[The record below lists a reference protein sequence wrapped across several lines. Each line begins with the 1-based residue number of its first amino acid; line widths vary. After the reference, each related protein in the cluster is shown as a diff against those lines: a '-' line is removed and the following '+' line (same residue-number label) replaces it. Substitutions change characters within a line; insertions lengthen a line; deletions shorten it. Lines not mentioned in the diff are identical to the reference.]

1 MDGPADLGKTT
12 VAHAGDGVIYF
23 AVGDVAEVR
32 AVDTRGAVTA
42 LARWSHEPTPVTREI
57 EEAALQRRV
66 DVMPPSLRDATREHW
81 WTLIRPSHLPVLDGL
96 LVAANGQVWVR
107 RYSEDPA
114 EERLWWVFSANLA
127 LLGTAVVPEGL
138 NVMAIG
144 DGELFVVSR
153 DSLGVEYVEVRPLEL
168 APDGH

>member
-1 MDGPADLGKTT
+1 
-12 VAHAGDGVIYF
+12 
-23 AVGDVAEVR
+23 
-32 AVDTRGAVTA
+32 
-42 LARWSHEPTPVTREI
+42 
-57 EEAALQRRV
+57 
-66 DVMPPSLRDATREHW
+66 
-81 WTLIRPSHLPVLDGL
+81 LPVLDGL

-168 APDGH
+168 APDVR